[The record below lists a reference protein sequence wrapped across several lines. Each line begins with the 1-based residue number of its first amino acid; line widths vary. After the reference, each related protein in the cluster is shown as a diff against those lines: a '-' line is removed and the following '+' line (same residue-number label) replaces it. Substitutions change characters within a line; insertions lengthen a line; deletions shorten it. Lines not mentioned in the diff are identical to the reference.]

1 MTLDEL
7 NAKGVLADV
16 FFAYDSVELNP
27 DARADPAEEHRL
39 SEALGDAPR

>member
-16 FFAYDSVELNP
+16 FFAFDSIELDRTHAACFRRTP
-27 DARADPAEEHRL
+27 T
-39 SEALGDAPR
+39 S